1 MGECCI
7 IGRIKLEMTIK
18 SVLFDFDGT
27 LADTLPLSFYAFRSV
42 FQKYENKLMNNEEI
56 VNTFGPTEEEIIKL
70 NMTNKDRV
78 DSAIEHYYRIY
89 EEFFH
94 EMVVMPDEN
103 VDLIK
108 DLFQQN
114 IKMAIITGKSR
125 RCLDICLKNLGISDF
140 FITSITGDE
149 VTKPKPDPEGIYKAI
164 QLMDLKSHEV
174 VFVGDSNADIMAG
187 KSANIIT
194 IGAHWFETV
203 QTTNFSM
210 EPDYI
215 FTRTENLKSLINQ
228 NLDFV
233 IKSLKDN
240 SPKET
245 ILYTLGNLSTTL
257 KVN

>member
-1 MGECCI
+1 MKIRI
-7 IGRIKLEMTIK
+7 IGSCGSGK
-18 SVLFDFDGT
+18 SSLSREISKHYGIPYYELDNVIWDRSEESLKYPEEIRNKT
-27 LADTLPLSFYAFRSV
+27 LKYAFRSV
-42 FQKYENKLMNNEEI
+42 FLKYENKLMNNEEI

-103 VDLIK
+103 FDLIK

-215 FTRTENLKSLINQ
+215 FTRTENLKSLINKM
-228 NLDFV
+228 NE
-233 IKSLKDN
+233 IK
-240 SPKET
+240 
-245 ILYTLGNLSTTL
+245 
-257 KVN
+257 

>member
-1 MGECCI
+1 MGESCI

-27 LADTLPLSFYAFRSV
+27 LADTLPLTFYAFRSV
-42 FQKYENKLMNNEEI
+42 FQNYENKLMNNEEI

-70 NMTNKDRV
+70 NITNKDIV
-78 DSAIEHYYRIY
+78 DSAIDHYYLIY
-89 EEFFH
+89 EKKFH
-94 EMVVMPDEN
+94 EMVRMPSEI

-108 DLFQQN
+108 DLSQQG

-149 VTKPKPDPEGIYKAI
+149 VTKPKPDPEGIFKAI
-164 QLMDLKSHEV
+164 QLMDLRSHEV

-187 KSANIIT
+187 KSANILT

-210 EPDYI
+210 EPDHI
-215 FTRTENLKSLINQ
+215 FTRTEDLKSLIN
-228 NLDFV
+228 
-233 IKSLKDN
+233 KMK
-240 SPKET
+240 
-245 ILYTLGNLSTTL
+245 YM
-257 KVN
+257 